1 VDHQNQARAVSGTH
15 DGEKLE
21 KGRTASADE
30 GPGKFVPS
38 DAAMDEY
45 SASRHRYVR
54 PVLVFLP
61 VMVVF
66 AIVHEHPA
74 IAIPITLAGFVVTAV
89 MIGLNYRVAR
99 RADLRLKVE
108 KHAWETN
115 RGTEV

>member
-1 VDHQNQARAVSGTH
+1 MDHQNHARAVSGTH
-15 DGEKLE
+15 DGERSE
-21 KGRTASADE
+21 KGRTASGDE
-30 GPGKFVPS
+30 VPGKFVPS

>member
-15 DGEKLE
+15 DGEQPS
-21 KGRTASADE
+21 KGLTASGDE
-30 GPGKFVPS
+30 APGKFVPS
-38 DAAMDEY
+38 DAAMDEHY
-45 SASRHRYVR
+45 ASRRRYVR

-61 VMVVF
+61 VMVLF

-74 IAIPITLAGFVVTAV
+74 IASPITLAGFVVTAV
-89 MIGLNYRVAR
+89 MIGLNYGVAR

-115 RGTEV
+115 RRA

>member
-1 VDHQNQARAVSGTH
+1 
-15 DGEKLE
+15 
-21 KGRTASADE
+21 
-30 GPGKFVPS
+30 
-38 DAAMDEY
+38 
-45 SASRHRYVR
+45 
-54 PVLVFLP
+54 
-61 VMVVF
+61 MVVF